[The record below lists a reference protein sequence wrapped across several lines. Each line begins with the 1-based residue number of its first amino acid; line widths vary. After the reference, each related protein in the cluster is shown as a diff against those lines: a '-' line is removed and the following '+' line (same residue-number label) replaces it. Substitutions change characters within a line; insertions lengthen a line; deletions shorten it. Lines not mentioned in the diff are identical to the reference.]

1 MAKKKAGGSKATQ
14 KGNVAGK
21 RLGVKVFGGSSV
33 KKGQIIMRQRGR
45 EVIPGDNVMMGKDF
59 TLHSKVDGVVEFAW
73 KTRKR
78 RKLMLL
84 RITQR
89 RKIKYL
95 IEKRF

>member
-73 KTRKR
+73 KTRK
-78 RKLMLL
+78 K
-84 RITQR
+84 
-89 RKIKYL
+89 KKVDVVENNP
-95 IEKRF
+95 EKKK